1 MSEQQLRQTVSALDM
16 RRAQLENLSQQQEL
30 IRGSIDEHLRAKETL
45 ENYLKIDKDDEL
57 LVPVGAGIFIKT
69 RTGDQKEA
77 LSGIG
82 SGIVLERDIKE
93 IVKHLD
99 EQLEQLKISAQEL
112 ATQTVKISGAV
123 EELTQSAQQQY
134 EALQRG
140 TNAGSS

>member
-1 MSEQQLRQTVSALDM
+1 MSEQQLKQTVSALDL

-45 ENYLKIDKDDEL
+45 ENYLKINKEDEL
-57 LVPVGAGIFIKT
+57 LVPVGAGVFIKT

-77 LSGIG
+77 MSGIG
-82 SGIVLERDIKE
+82 SGIVVEQDIQE

-99 EQLEQLKISAQEL
+99 EQLEQLRRSAQEL
-112 ATQTVKISGAV
+112 AAQAEKISGAV
-123 EELTQSAQQQY
+123 EELTRSAQQQY

-140 TNAGSS
+140 ASADGS